1 MNAYMNTNGKPN
13 GIGSPMPRTED
24 ARLTSGQG
32 TFIED
37 MNPLPNIHHAAI
49 LRSPYPHA
57 AIRAIRTDKAA
68 LMPGIKGIVTGRD
81 IAELT
86 KPFPVGVTAPV
97 EYYSLAVDKVRFVG
111 EPVAVV
117 VAKNRYLAEDA
128 LDAIEV
134 DYEPLPAV
142 VDIEKALEPEAPILH
157 DKVGSN
163 IANHRTFHY
172 GDVEKAFAEADVVLK
187 HKFLFPKYSATPVET
202 YGVIANYE
210 RSTDHMTI
218 WSNFH
223 GPFTLQSVMAHALQM
238 PSNRLRIIIPKD
250 VGGSY
255 GIKSGVYPYMVLM
268 GVVSKKVGLPV
279 KWVEDRQEHLMAS
292 SSGTDRV
299 TWIEAAVTRDG
310 IVTGM
315 KMKMA
320 DNVGGYIRAPEPAC
334 LYRTHSNSTGA
345 YGIKNLFMETI
356 AVMTNKSPTGLIR
369 GYGGQQLYFPLER
382 MMHIIALQLGID
394 PADIIR
400 RNLIPSEAFPYRTPT
415 GGLYDSGDYMAA
427 FQKALEM
434 TGYDAFREKQRDLR
448 RQGKYLGIG
457 LACIVEPS
465 GSNMGYIT
473 VALTPEERAKSLPK
487 SGSAEGA
494 TVSIDPMGG
503 ISVRISTAPTG
514 QGHETVAAQIVGE
527 VLGVD
532 PVTVRVIAEMDTLT
546 SPWSVASGSYSS
558 RFAPI
563 GSSAV
568 YQAAS
573 KVRDKLLLIASAQLK
588 LPPEALD
595 VEGGKIVV
603 RESPEKQL
611 SLKRLIGSA
620 HWNPESLPDGMEP
633 GIHETAFYTIP
644 GAAPPDENDLVNG
657 SATYGFVADA
667 VTVEVDAETGEV
679 KILDY
684 ITVHDAG
691 KLLNPLIVE
700 GQVMG
705 GLVHGLGGALFE
717 ELAYDSSGH
726 FLTGSFMD
734 YLCPT
739 ATEIPRISVKHL
751 ETPSPI
757 TPLGAKGLGE
767 GNTMSAPAA
776 IANAVADAL
785 SPLNITI
792 DSLPLSPSRIWSYMQ
807 EAQRKKKQPK
817 EVTL

>member
-1 MNAYMNTNGKPN
+1 M
-13 GIGSPMPRTED
+13 SRVED

-32 TFIED
+32 TYIED

-57 AIRAIRTDKAA
+57 RIKSIRTDKAEQ
-68 LMPGIKGIVTGRD
+68 MPGVKGVATGRD
-81 IAELT
+81 IAGMT
-86 KPFPVGVTAPV
+86 QPFPVGVTAPV
-97 EYYSLAVDKVRFVG
+97 KYYSLAVDKVRFVG

-128 LDAIEV
+128 LDLIEV
-134 DYEPLPAV
+134 EYEPLPAV
-142 VDIEKALEPEAPILH
+142 VDIEKAMEPDAPLLH
-157 DKVGSN
+157 EDVGSN
-163 IANHRTFHY
+163 VANHRLFDY
-172 GDVEKAFAEADVVLK
+172 GDVNQAFAEADLIVK
-187 HKFLFPKYSATPVET
+187 HKFHFPKYSATPVET
-202 YGVIANYE
+202 YGVIAHYE
-210 RSTDHMTI
+210 ASGNHLTV

-238 PSNRLRIIIPKD
+238 PSNHFRIIIPKD

-255 GIKSGVYPYMVLM
+255 GIKSGVFPYMVLM
-268 GVVSKKVGLPV
+268 GVVSKKLGLPV
-279 KWVEDRQEHLMAS
+279 KWIEDRQEHLMAS

-299 TWIEAAVTRDG
+299 TWIEAAVRGDG
-310 IVTGM
+310 TVTGL

-345 YGIKNLFMETI
+345 YRIPNLAMETV
-356 AVMTNKSPTGLIR
+356 AVMTNKCPTGLIR

-382 MMHIIALQLGID
+382 MMHMIAEKLGMD
-394 PADIIR
+394 PAELIR
-400 RNLIPSEAFPYRTPT
+400 RNLLRTEEFPYKTAT
-415 GGLYDSGDYMAA
+415 GGIYDSGDYAAA
-427 FQKALEM
+427 FAKALDLVH
-434 TGYDAFREKQRDLR
+434 YQQFRE
-448 RQGKYLGIG
+448 RQVKARQEGKYLGIG

-473 VALTPEERAKSLPK
+473 VALTPEQRAKSLPK
-487 SGSAEGA
+487 SGCAEGA

-503 ISVRISTAPTG
+503 ISVRISTTPTG
-514 QGHETVAAQIVGE
+514 QGHETVSAQIVGD

-532 PVTVRVIAEMDTLT
+532 PRSVRVVAEMDTLT

-568 YQAAS
+568 YQAAM
-573 KVRDKLLLIASAQLK
+573 KVRAKLLAIAGEQLQK
-588 LPPEALD
+588 PPEMLD
-595 VEGGKIVV
+595 VRSGKVIV
-603 RESPEKQL
+603 RDDPQQQI

-620 HWNPESLPDGMEP
+620 HWNPQGLPDGLEP
-633 GIHETAFYTIP
+633 GIHETSFYTISN
-644 GAAPPDENDLVNG
+644 ALAPDENDLVNG

-679 KILDY
+679 HILDY

-691 KLLNPLIVE
+691 KLLNPLIVD
-700 GQVMG
+700 GQIMG
-705 GLVHGLGGALFE
+705 GLAHGLGGALYE
-717 ELAYDSSGH
+717 ELAYDRNGH

-739 ATEIPRISVKHL
+739 ATEIPPVTIRHH
-751 ETPSPI
+751 ETASPL

-767 GNTMSAPAA
+767 GNTMSAPAV

-785 SPLNITI
+785 SPLGVMI
-792 DSLPLSPSRIWSYMQ
+792 DSLPLSPHRIWSFMQ
-807 EAQRKKKQPK
+807 AAQTDN
-817 EVTL
+817 EV

>member
-1 MNAYMNTNGKPN
+1 MKPN
-13 GIGSPMPRTED
+13 RIGQPMPRVED

-32 TFIED
+32 TYMED

-57 AIRAIRTDKAA
+57 IIKAIRTEKAEQ
-68 LMPGIKGIVTGRD
+68 MPGVKGIVTGQD
-81 IAELT
+81 IAAMT
-86 KPFPVGVTAPV
+86 APFPVGVTAPV
-97 EYYSLAVDKVRFVG
+97 QYYSLAVGKVRFVG

-128 LDAIEV
+128 LEAIEV

-142 VDIEKALEPEAPILH
+142 VDIEQALEPDAPLLH
-157 DKVGSN
+157 EEVGSN
-163 IANHRTFHY
+163 VANHRTFHY
-172 GDVEKAFAEADVVLK
+172 GDVNQAFAEADVVLK
-187 HKFLFPKYSATPVET
+187 HKFKFPKYSATPVET
-202 YGVIANYE
+202 YGVIAHYE
-210 RSTDHMTI
+210 PSGNHLTL

-223 GPFTLQSVMAHALQM
+223 GPFTLQSVMAAALQM
-238 PSNRLRIIIPKD
+238 PSNHLRIIIPKD

-255 GIKSGVYPYMVLM
+255 GIKSGVFPYMVLM
-268 GVVSKKVGLPV
+268 GVVSKKLGLPV
-279 KWVEDRQEHLMAS
+279 KWIEDRQEHLMAS

-299 TWIEAAVTRDG
+299 TWIEAAVRKDG
-310 IVTGM
+310 TVTGL
-315 KMKMA
+315 KMKMV

-345 YGIKNLFMETI
+345 YRIQNLFMETV

-382 MMHIIALQLGID
+382 MMHMVADKLGMD
-394 PADIIR
+394 PADVIR
-400 RNLIPSEAFPYRTPT
+400 RNLIRAEEFPYKTAT
-415 GGLYDSGDYMAA
+415 GGLYDSGDYLTA
-427 FQKALEM
+427 FEKALKLVDY
-434 TGYDAFREKQRDLR
+434 GKFRE
-448 RQGKYLGIG
+448 RQAKARGEGKYLGIG

-473 VALTPEERAKSLPK
+473 VALTPEQRAKSLPK

-503 ISVRISTAPTG
+503 IAVRISTAPTG
-514 QGHETVAAQIVGE
+514 QGHETVASQIVGE

-532 PVTVRVIAEMDTLT
+532 PATVRVIAEMDTLT

-568 YQAAS
+568 YQAAL
-573 KVRDKLLLIASAQLK
+573 KVRQKLLAIAADQLK
-588 LPPEALD
+588 QPPDAL
-595 VEGGKIVV
+595 ELAGGKVVV
-603 RESPEKQL
+603 RDDPQQQI

-620 HWNPESLPDGMEP
+620 HWNPQGLPAGIEP
-633 GIHETAFYTIP
+633 GIHETAFYSSPT
-644 GAAPPDENDLVNG
+644 ALPPDENDQVNG

-691 KLLNPLIVE
+691 KLLNPLIVD
-700 GQVMG
+700 GQIMG
-705 GLVHGLGGALFE
+705 GLAHGLGGALYE
-717 ELAYDSSGH
+717 ELVYDKNGH

-739 ATEIPRISVKHL
+739 ATEIPQVTIKHY
-751 ETPSPI
+751 ETASPL

-767 GNTMSAPAA
+767 GNTMSAPVV

-785 SPLNITI
+785 SPLAITI
-792 DSLPLSPSRIWSYMQ
+792 DSLPLSPHRIWSLMQ
-807 EAQRKKKQPK
+807 DARQSTQLLK
-817 EVTL
+817 EEPV

>member
-1 MNAYMNTNGKPN
+1 MKQNR
-13 GIGSPMPRTED
+13 IGQPMSRVED

-32 TFIED
+32 SYIED
-37 MNPLPNIHHAAI
+37 LNPLPNIHHAAI

-57 AIRAIRTDKAA
+57 RIKAIRTDKAEQ
-68 LMPGIKGIVTGRD
+68 MPGVKGVVTGQD
-81 IAELT
+81 VAGMT
-86 KPFPVGVTAPV
+86 QPFPVGVTAPV
-97 EYYSLAVDKVRFVG
+97 KYYSLAVDKVRYVG

-134 DYEPLPAV
+134 EYEPLPAV
-142 VDIEKALEPEAPILH
+142 VDIEKAMKPDAPVLH
-157 DKVGSN
+157 EEVGSN
-163 IANHRTFHY
+163 IANHRTFNY
-172 GDVEKAFAEADVVLK
+172 GDVDKAFAEADFVVK

-202 YGVIANYE
+202 YGVIAHYQSSADNL
-210 RSTDHMTI
+210 TI

-223 GPFTLQSVMAHALQM
+223 GPFTLQSVMAAALQI
-238 PSNRLRIIIPKD
+238 PSNHLRIIIPKD

-255 GIKSGVYPYMVLM
+255 GIKSGVFPYMVLM
-268 GVVSKKVGLPV
+268 GVVSRKVGLPV
-279 KWVEDRQEHLMAS
+279 KWIEDRQEHLMAS

-299 TWIEAAVTRDG
+299 TWIEAAVRKDG
-310 IVTGM
+310 TVTGLRM
-315 KMKMA
+315 KMV

-334 LYRTHSNSTGA
+334 LYRTHSNSTGP
-345 YGIKNLFMETI
+345 YRIQNLAMETV

-382 MMHIIALQLGID
+382 IMHMIAAKLGMD
-394 PADIIR
+394 PVEVIRQNLIR
-400 RNLIPSEAFPYRTPT
+400 REEFPYKTAS
-415 GGLYDSGDYMAA
+415 GGIYDSGDYLTA
-427 FQKALEM
+427 FEKALEM
-434 TGYDAFREKQRDLR
+434 VDYQAFRK
-448 RQGKYLGIG
+448 RQERARQEGKYLGIG

-473 VALTPEERAKSLPK
+473 VALTPEQRAKSLPK
-487 SGSAEGA
+487 SGCAEGA

-503 ISVRISTAPTG
+503 ISVRISTVPTG

-527 VLGVD
+527 LLGVD
-532 PVTVRVIAEMDTLT
+532 PRTVKVVAEMDTLT

-558 RFAPI
+558 RFGPI

-568 YQAAS
+568 YQAAF
-573 KVRDKLLLIASAQLK
+573 KVRQKLLNIAADQLK
-588 LPPEALD
+588 QP
-595 VEGGKIVV
+595 VESLNIENGKIIV
-603 RESPEKQL
+603 RDQPEKQI

-620 HWNPESLPDGMEP
+620 HWNPQGLPDGMEP

-644 GAAPPDENDLVNG
+644 TALPPDENDLVNG

-667 VTVEVDAETGEV
+667 VIVEVDSETGEV

-691 KLLNPLIVE
+691 KLLNPLIVD
-700 GQVMG
+700 GQIMG
-705 GLVHGLGGALFE
+705 GLVHGLGGALYE
-717 ELAYDSSGH
+717 ELAYDSNGQ

-739 ATEIPRISVKHL
+739 ATEVPPVTIKHF
-751 ETPSPI
+751 ETPSPL

-767 GNTMSAPAA
+767 GNTMSAPVV

-785 SPLNITI
+785 APLGITI
-792 DSLPLSPSRIWSYMQ
+792 DSLPLSPYRIWSLMQ
-807 EAQRKKKQPK
+807 EAQKNQKQL
-817 EVTL
+817 EELV